1 MPRKVRSHL
10 NPCYKPVFV
19 FFRLS
24 HPLDSICSF
33 LFLRQM
39 SLFFPFSLSPSLSF
53 PLLSFAHSMS
63 SIVSVA
69 IPLFFHVTPFL
80 SSNQLAI
87 TSQPPPPFSL
97 SSPLR
102 TSRISCVSTA
112 QPLLHREQY
121 CAPTVNLFGH
131 DNMLLRNLIIL
142 VVGVFRVIFGST
154 THFIITFTAVISC
167 ARCAANELH
176 RTLSSN
182 LLEAAPQRLFRFRAV
197 ITTPADVV
205 S

>member
-39 SLFFPFSLSPSLSF
+39 SLFFPFSLSSL
-53 PLLSFAHSMS
+53 
-63 SIVSVA
+63 
-69 IPLFFHVTPFL
+69 FL
-80 SSNQLAI
+80 SSLFRAFYVFYYRLRRGPSVLPCDSFPI
-87 TSQPPPPFSL
+87 VEPARHYIAASPPPFSL

-112 QPLLHREQY
+112 QPLLHREHY
-121 CAPTVNLFGH
+121 CAPTEILFGH
-131 DNMLLRNLIIL
+131 DNMLLRKLIIL

-182 LLEAAPQRLFRFRAV
+182 LLEAAPQKLFRFRAV